1 MAKFLD
7 ENGLLYLWS
16 KIKSAFVAK
25 EAGKGLSTNDY
36 TNADKEKLAGIE
48 ANANNYTLPMAS
60 SSTLGGI
67 KVGAGLEIKDDG
79 TLNSTYGGTADSVD
93 WSGVMNKPT
102 TLAGYGITDVESGA
116 EVNVQA
122 DWNVTDSSSDA
133 YIKNKP
139 SIPSKTSDLTNDS
152 NYVSDASYV
161 HTDNNYTST
170 EKTKLAG
177 IAAGAE
183 VNVQVDW
190 STSDTSSDAYIKNKP
205 SIPSK
210 VSDLEND
217 NNYQTADQVSSAVSG
232 KADKAT
238 TLAGYGITDTYTKYE
253 VDGKLTS
260 VYKPQGSLAFAALPS
275 PSASNLGFVYNV
287 SDAFTTNT
295 SFVDGSGKAY
305 PAGSNVVVV
314 QSGDSYAYDIQG
326 GFYDLSPYAKT
337 ADFTT
342 ITNSEIDEIAAS

>member
-48 ANANNYTLPMAS
+48 AGANNYTLPKAS

-79 TLNSTYGGTADSVD
+79 TLNSTFGGTADSVD
-93 WSGVMNKPT
+93 WSGVLNKPT
-102 TLAGYGITDVESGA
+102 TVAGYGITDVESGA

-122 DWNVTDSSSDA
+122 DWNVVDSSSDA
-133 YIKNKP
+133 YILNKP
-139 SIPSKTSDLTNDS
+139 TIPSKTSQLTNDS
-152 NYVSDASYV
+152 NLVVDANYV
-161 HTDNNYTST
+161 HTDNNYSSA
-170 EKTKLAG
+170 EKTKLSG

-183 VNVQVDW
+183 VNVQADW
-190 STSDTSSDAYIKNKP
+190 NVTDTSSDAFVKNKP

-217 NNYQTADQVSSAVSG
+217 NNYQTSAQVASAVSG

-238 TLAGYGITDTYTKYE
+238 TLAGYGITDTYTKFE

-260 VYKPQGSLAFAALPS
+260 VYKPQGSIAFASLPA
-275 PSASNLGFVYNV
+275 PSADNLGFVYNV
-287 SDAFTTNT
+287 SNAFTTTT
-295 SFVDGSGKAY
+295 SFLEGSGKAY

-314 QSGDSYAYDIQG
+314 QNGDSYAYDIQG

-337 ADFTT
+337 ADYTA
-342 ITNSEIDEIAAS
+342 ITNGEIDTIVAS

>member
-36 TNADKEKLAGIE
+36 TNAEKEKLSGIE
-48 ANANNYTLPMAS
+48 AGANNYTLPKAS
-60 SSTLGGI
+60 ASTLGGI

-79 TLNSTYGGTADSVD
+79 TLNSTFGGTADSVD
-93 WSGVMNKPT
+93 WSGVQNKPT
-102 TLAGYGITDVESGA
+102 TVAGYGITDVEPGA

-122 DWNVTDSSSDA
+122 DWNV
-133 YIKNKP
+133 N
-139 SIPSKTSDLTNDS
+139 
-152 NYVSDASYV
+152 
-161 HTDNNYTST
+161 
-170 EKTKLAG
+170 
-177 IAAGAE
+177 
-183 VNVQVDW
+183 
-190 STSDTSSDAYIKNKP
+190 DTSSDAFVKNKP

-217 NNYQTADQVSSAVSG
+217 NNYQTSAQVASAVSG

-238 TLAGYGITDTYTKYE
+238 TLAGYGITDTYTKFE

-260 VYKPQGSLAFAALPS
+260 VYKPQGSIAFASLPA
-275 PSASNLGFVYNV
+275 PSADNLGFVYNV
-287 SDAFTTNT
+287 SNAFTTTT
-295 SFVDGSGKAY
+295 SFLEGSGKAY

-314 QSGDSYAYDIQG
+314 QNGDSYAYDIQG

-337 ADFTT
+337 ADYTA
-342 ITNSEIDEIAAS
+342 ITNGEIDTIVAS

>member
-36 TNADKEKLAGIE
+36 TNAEKEKLSGIE
-48 ANANNYTLPMAS
+48 AGANNYTLPKAS
-60 SSTLGGI
+60 ASTLGGI

-79 TLNSTYGGTADSVD
+79 TLNSKFGGTADSVD
-93 WSGVMNKPT
+93 WSGVQNKPT
-102 TLAGYGITDVESGA
+102 TVAGYGITDVEPGA

-122 DWNVTDSSSDA
+122 DWNVTD
-133 YIKNKP
+133 
-139 SIPSKTSDLTNDS
+139 
-152 NYVSDASYV
+152 
-161 HTDNNYTST
+161 
-170 EKTKLAG
+170 
-177 IAAGAE
+177 
-183 VNVQVDW
+183 
-190 STSDTSSDAYIKNKP
+190 TSSDAFVKNKP

-217 NNYQTADQVSSAVSG
+217 NNYQTSAQVASAVSG

-238 TLAGYGITDTYTKYE
+238 TLAGYGITDTYTKSE
-253 VDGKLTS
+253 VDRKLTS
-260 VYKPQGSLAFAALPS
+260 VYKPQGSIAFASLPA
-275 PSASNLGFVYNV
+275 PSADNLGFVYNV
-287 SDAFTTNT
+287 SNAFTTTT
-295 SFVDGSGKAY
+295 SFLEGSGKAY

-314 QSGDSYAYDIQG
+314 QNGDSYAYDIQG

-337 ADFTT
+337 ADYTA
-342 ITNSEIDEIAAS
+342 ITNGEIDTIVAS

>member
-48 ANANNYTLPMAS
+48 AGANNYTLPKAS

-79 TLNSTYGGTADSVD
+79 TLNSTFGGTADSVD
-93 WSGVMNKPT
+93 WSGVLNKPT
-102 TLAGYGITDVESGA
+102 TVAGYGITDVESGA

-122 DWNVTDSSSDA
+122 DWNVVDSSSDA
-133 YIKNKP
+133 YILNKP
-139 SIPSKTSDLTNDS
+139 TIPSKTSQLTNDS
-152 NYVSDASYV
+152 NLVVDANYV
-161 HTDNNYTST
+161 HTDNNYSSA
-170 EKTKLAG
+170 EKTKLSG

-183 VNVQVDW
+183 VNVQADW
-190 STSDTSSDAYIKNKP
+190 NVTDTSSDAFVKNKP

-217 NNYQTADQVSSAVSG
+217 NNYQTSAQVASAVSG

-238 TLAGYGITDTYTKYE
+238 TLAGYGITDTYTKSE

-260 VYKPQGSLAFAALPS
+260 VYKPQGSIAFASLPA
-275 PSASNLGFVYNV
+275 PSADNLGFVYNV
-287 SDAFTTNT
+287 SNAFTTTT
-295 SFVDGSGKAY
+295 SFLEGSGKAY
-305 PAGSNVVVV
+305 PAGANVVVV
-314 QSGDSYAYDIQG
+314 QNGDSYAYDIQG

-337 ADFTT
+337 ADYTA
-342 ITNSEIDEIAAS
+342 ITNGEIDTIVAS

>member
-36 TNADKEKLAGIE
+36 TNAEKEKLSGIE
-48 ANANNYTLPMAS
+48 AGANNYTLPKAS
-60 SSTLGGI
+60 ASTLGGI

-79 TLNSTYGGTADSVD
+79 TLNSTFGGTADSVD
-93 WSGVMNKPT
+93 WSGVQNKPT
-102 TLAGYGITDVESGA
+102 TVAGYGITDVEPGA

-122 DWNVTDSSSDA
+122 DWNV
-133 YIKNKP
+133 N
-139 SIPSKTSDLTNDS
+139 
-152 NYVSDASYV
+152 
-161 HTDNNYTST
+161 
-170 EKTKLAG
+170 
-177 IAAGAE
+177 
-183 VNVQVDW
+183 
-190 STSDTSSDAYIKNKP
+190 DTSSDAFVKNKP

-217 NNYQTADQVSSAVSG
+217 NNYQTSAQVASAVSG

-238 TLAGYGITDTYTKYE
+238 TLAGYGITDTYTKSE

-260 VYKPQGSLAFAALPS
+260 VYKPQGSIAFASLPA
-275 PSASNLGFVYNV
+275 PSADNLGFVYNV
-287 SDAFTTNT
+287 SNAFTTTT
-295 SFVDGSGKAY
+295 SFLEGSGKAY

-314 QSGDSYAYDIQG
+314 QNGDSYAYDIQG

-337 ADFTT
+337 ADYTA
-342 ITNSEIDEIAAS
+342 ITNGEIDTIVAS

>member
-7 ENGLLYLWS
+7 DNGLLYLWS
-16 KIKSAFVAK
+16 KIKSAFVSK

-36 TNADKEKLAGIE
+36 TNAEKEKLAGIE
-48 ANANNYTLPMAS
+48 TGANNYTLPKAS

-79 TLNSTYGGTADSVD
+79 TLNSTFGGTADSVD
-93 WSGVMNKPT
+93 WAGVLNTPT

-133 YIKNKP
+133 FIKNKP

-161 HTDNNYTST
+161 HTDANFTSA
-170 EKTKLAG
+170 EKTKLSG
-177 IAAGAE
+177 IETGAE
-183 VNVQVDW
+183 VNVQADW
-190 STSDTSSDAYIKNKP
+190 NTSDTSSDAFIKNKP

-210 VSDLEND
+210 VSDLTND

-238 TLAGYGITDTYTKYE
+238 TLSGYGISDAYTKSE
-253 VDGKLTS
+253 IDGKLTS
-260 VYKPQGSLAFAALPS
+260 VYKPQGSVAFASLPV
-275 PSASNLGFVYNV
+275 PSADNLGFVYNV
-287 SDAFTTNT
+287 TDAFTTTT
-295 SFVDGSGKAY
+295 SFIEGSGKSY

-314 QSGDSYAYDIQG
+314 QSGDSYLYDIQG

-337 ADFTT
+337 ADYVAL
-342 ITNSEIDEIAAS
+342 TNGEIDTIVAT

>member
-48 ANANNYTLPMAS
+48 SGANNYTLPKAS

-79 TLNSTYGGTADSVD
+79 TLNSTFGGTADSVD
-93 WSGVMNKPT
+93 WSGVLNKPT
-102 TLAGYGITDVESGA
+102 TVAGYGITDVEPGA

-122 DWNVTDSSSDA
+122 DWNVTD
-133 YIKNKP
+133 
-139 SIPSKTSDLTNDS
+139 
-152 NYVSDASYV
+152 
-161 HTDNNYTST
+161 
-170 EKTKLAG
+170 
-177 IAAGAE
+177 
-183 VNVQVDW
+183 
-190 STSDTSSDAYIKNKP
+190 TSSDAFVKNKP

-217 NNYQTADQVSSAVSG
+217 NKYQTADQVASAVSG
-232 KADKAT
+232 KADKST
-238 TLAGYGITDTYTKYE
+238 TLAGYGISDAYTKEE

-260 VYKPQGSLAFAALPS
+260 TYKPQGSIVFASLPV
-275 PSASNLGFVYNV
+275 PSADNLGFVYNV
-287 SDAFTTNT
+287 SDAFTTT
-295 SFVDGSGKAY
+295 TAFLEGSGKPY

-314 QSGDSYAYDIQG
+314 QSGDSYMYDVQG
-326 GFYDLSPYAKT
+326 GFYDLSPYAKKTDYT
-337 ADFTT
+337 A
-342 ITNSEIDEIAAS
+342 ITNGDIDKIVAS

>member
-16 KIKSAFVAK
+16 KIKSAFVSK

-36 TNADKEKLAGIE
+36 TNAEKEKLAGIE
-48 ANANNYTLPMAS
+48 AGANNYTLPKAS
-60 SSTLGGI
+60 SSTLGGV

-79 TLNSTYGGTADSVD
+79 TLNATTGGTADAVD
-93 WSGVMNKPT
+93 WSGVQNTPT

-122 DWNVTDSSSDA
+122 DWNVADGSSDA
-133 YIKNKP
+133 F
-139 SIPSKTSDLTNDS
+139 
-152 NYVSDASYV
+152 
-161 HTDNNYTST
+161 
-170 EKTKLAG
+170 
-177 IAAGAE
+177 
-183 VNVQVDW
+183 
-190 STSDTSSDAYIKNKP
+190 IKNKP

-210 VSDLEND
+210 VSDLSND
-217 NNYQTADQVSSAVSG
+217 NNYQTADQVASAVSG

-238 TLAGYGITDTYTKYE
+238 TLAGYGITDTYTKSE

-260 VYKPQGSLAFAALPS
+260 VYKPQGSLAFADLPV

-337 ADFTT
+337 ADYTA
-342 ITNSEIDEIAAS
+342 ITNGEIDTIVAS

>member
-36 TNADKEKLAGIE
+36 TNAEKEKLSGIE
-48 ANANNYTLPMAS
+48 AGANNYTLPKAS
-60 SSTLGGI
+60 ASTLGGI

-79 TLNSTYGGTADSVD
+79 TLNSTFGGTADSVD
-93 WSGVMNKPT
+93 WSGVQNKPT
-102 TLAGYGITDVESGA
+102 TVAGYGITDVEPGA

-122 DWNVTDSSSDA
+122 DWNV
-133 YIKNKP
+133 N
-139 SIPSKTSDLTNDS
+139 
-152 NYVSDASYV
+152 
-161 HTDNNYTST
+161 
-170 EKTKLAG
+170 
-177 IAAGAE
+177 
-183 VNVQVDW
+183 
-190 STSDTSSDAYIKNKP
+190 DTSSDAFVKNKP

-217 NNYQTADQVSSAVSG
+217 NNYQTSAQVASAVSG

-260 VYKPQGSLAFAALPS
+260 VYKPQGSIAFASLPA
-275 PSASNLGFVYNV
+275 PSADNLGFVYNV
-287 SDAFTTNT
+287 SNAFTTTT
-295 SFVDGSGKAY
+295 SFLEGSGKAY

-314 QSGDSYAYDIQG
+314 QNGDSYAYDIQG

-337 ADFTT
+337 ADYTA
-342 ITNSEIDEIAAS
+342 ITNGEIDTIVAS

>member
-36 TNADKEKLAGIE
+36 TNAEKEKLSGIE
-48 ANANNYTLPMAS
+48 AGANNYTLPKAS
-60 SSTLGGI
+60 ASTLGGI

-79 TLNSTYGGTADSVD
+79 TLNSTFGGTADSVD
-93 WSGVMNKPT
+93 WSGVQNKPT
-102 TLAGYGITDVESGA
+102 TVAGYGITDVEPGA

-122 DWNVTDSSSDA
+122 DWNVTD
-133 YIKNKP
+133 
-139 SIPSKTSDLTNDS
+139 
-152 NYVSDASYV
+152 
-161 HTDNNYTST
+161 
-170 EKTKLAG
+170 
-177 IAAGAE
+177 
-183 VNVQVDW
+183 
-190 STSDTSSDAYIKNKP
+190 TSSDAFVKNKP

-217 NNYQTADQVSSAVSG
+217 NNYQTSAQVASAVSG

-238 TLAGYGITDTYTKYE
+238 TLAGYGITDTYTKSE

-260 VYKPQGSLAFAALPS
+260 VYKPQGSIAFASLPA
-275 PSASNLGFVYNV
+275 PSADNLGFVYNV
-287 SDAFTTNT
+287 SNAFTTTT
-295 SFVDGSGKAY
+295 SFLEGSGKAY

-314 QSGDSYAYDIQG
+314 QNGDSYAYDIQG

-337 ADFTT
+337 ADYTA
-342 ITNSEIDEIAAS
+342 ITNGEIDTIVAS

>member
-48 ANANNYTLPMAS
+48 AGANNYTLPKAS

-79 TLNSTYGGTADSVD
+79 TLNSTFGGTADSVD
-93 WSGVMNKPT
+93 WSGVLNKPT
-102 TLAGYGITDVESGA
+102 TVAGYGITDVESGA

-122 DWNVTDSSSDA
+122 DWNVVDSSSDA
-133 YIKNKP
+133 YILNKP
-139 SIPSKTSDLTNDS
+139 TIPSKTSQLTNDS
-152 NYVSDASYV
+152 NLVVDANYV
-161 HTDNNYTST
+161 HTDNNYSSA
-170 EKTKLAG
+170 EKTKLSG

-183 VNVQVDW
+183 VNVQADW
-190 STSDTSSDAYIKNKP
+190 NVTDTSSDAFVKNKP

-217 NNYQTADQVSSAVSG
+217 NNYQTSAQVASAVSG

-238 TLAGYGITDTYTKYE
+238 TLAGYGITDTYTKSE

-260 VYKPQGSLAFAALPS
+260 VYKPQGSIAFASLPA
-275 PSASNLGFVYNV
+275 PSADNLGFVYNV
-287 SDAFTTNT
+287 SNAFTTTT
-295 SFVDGSGKAY
+295 SFLEGSGKAY

-314 QSGDSYAYDIQG
+314 QNGDSYAYDIQG

-337 ADFTT
+337 ADYTA
-342 ITNSEIDEIAAS
+342 ITNGEIDTIVAS

>member
-48 ANANNYTLPMAS
+48 AGANNYTLPKAS

-122 DWNVTDSSSDA
+122 DWNVADTSSDA

-139 SIPSKTSDLTNDS
+139 SIPSKTSDLTNNS

-170 EKTKLAG
+170 EKSKLAS
-177 IAAGAE
+177 IASGAE
-183 VNVQVDW
+183 VNVQADW

-217 NNYQTADQVSSAVSG
+217 NNYQTAEQVSSAVSG
-232 KADKAT
+232 KADKAD
-238 TLAGYGITDTYTKYE
+238 TLAGYNISDAYTKSE
-253 VDGKLTS
+253 VDSKLTS
-260 VYKPQGSLAFAALPS
+260 TYKPQGSLAFANLPT
-275 PSASNLGFVYNV
+275 PSSTILGYVYNV
-287 SDAFTTNT
+287 TDAFTTNT
-295 SFVDGSGKAY
+295 NFIEGSGKSY

-314 QSGDSYAYDIQG
+314 QNGDGYAYDIQG

>member
-36 TNADKEKLAGIE
+36 TNAEKEKLSGIE
-48 ANANNYTLPMAS
+48 AGANNYTLPKAS
-60 SSTLGGI
+60 ASTLGGI

-79 TLNSTYGGTADSVD
+79 TLNSTFGGTADSVD
-93 WSGVMNKPT
+93 WSGVQNKPT
-102 TLAGYGITDVESGA
+102 TVAGYGITDVEPGA

-122 DWNVTDSSSDA
+122 DWNVTD
-133 YIKNKP
+133 
-139 SIPSKTSDLTNDS
+139 
-152 NYVSDASYV
+152 
-161 HTDNNYTST
+161 
-170 EKTKLAG
+170 
-177 IAAGAE
+177 
-183 VNVQVDW
+183 
-190 STSDTSSDAYIKNKP
+190 TSSDAFVKNKP

-217 NNYQTADQVSSAVSG
+217 NNYQTSAQVASAVSG

-238 TLAGYGITDTYTKYE
+238 TLAGYGITDTYTKFE

-260 VYKPQGSLAFAALPS
+260 VYKPQGSIAFASLPA
-275 PSASNLGFVYNV
+275 PSADNLGFVYNV
-287 SDAFTTNT
+287 SNAFTTTT
-295 SFVDGSGKAY
+295 SFLEGSGKAY

-314 QSGDSYAYDIQG
+314 QNGDSYAYDIQG

-337 ADFTT
+337 ADYTA
-342 ITNSEIDEIAAS
+342 ITNGEIDTIVAS

>member
-36 TNADKEKLAGIE
+36 TNAEKEKLSGIE
-48 ANANNYTLPMAS
+48 AGANNYTLPKAS
-60 SSTLGGI
+60 ASTLGGI

-79 TLNSTYGGTADSVD
+79 TLNSTFGGTADSVD
-93 WSGVMNKPT
+93 WSGVQNKPT
-102 TLAGYGITDVESGA
+102 TVAGYGITDVEPGA

-122 DWNVTDSSSDA
+122 DWNVTD
-133 YIKNKP
+133 
-139 SIPSKTSDLTNDS
+139 
-152 NYVSDASYV
+152 
-161 HTDNNYTST
+161 
-170 EKTKLAG
+170 
-177 IAAGAE
+177 
-183 VNVQVDW
+183 
-190 STSDTSSDAYIKNKP
+190 TSSDAFVKNKP

-217 NNYQTADQVSSAVSG
+217 NNYQTSAQVASAVSG

-238 TLAGYGITDTYTKYE
+238 TLAGYGITDTYTKSE
-253 VDGKLTS
+253 VDRKLTS
-260 VYKPQGSLAFAALPS
+260 VYKPQGSIAFASLPA
-275 PSASNLGFVYNV
+275 PSADNLGFVYNV
-287 SDAFTTNT
+287 SNAFTTTT
-295 SFVDGSGKAY
+295 SFLEGSGKAY

-314 QSGDSYAYDIQG
+314 QNGDSYAYDIQG

-337 ADFTT
+337 ADYTA
-342 ITNSEIDEIAAS
+342 ITNGEIDTIVAS

>member
-36 TNADKEKLAGIE
+36 TNAEKEKLSGIE
-48 ANANNYTLPMAS
+48 AGANNYTLPKAS
-60 SSTLGGI
+60 ASTLGGI

-79 TLNSTYGGTADSVD
+79 TLNSTFGGTADSVD
-93 WSGVMNKPT
+93 WSGVQNKPT
-102 TLAGYGITDVESGA
+102 TVAGYGITDVEPGA

-122 DWNVTDSSSDA
+122 DWNV
-133 YIKNKP
+133 N
-139 SIPSKTSDLTNDS
+139 
-152 NYVSDASYV
+152 
-161 HTDNNYTST
+161 
-170 EKTKLAG
+170 
-177 IAAGAE
+177 
-183 VNVQVDW
+183 
-190 STSDTSSDAYIKNKP
+190 DTSSDAFVKNKP

-217 NNYQTADQVSSAVSG
+217 NNYQTSAQVASAVSG

-238 TLAGYGITDTYTKYE
+238 TLAGYGITDTYTKAE

-260 VYKPQGSLAFAALPS
+260 VYKPQGSIAFASLPA
-275 PSASNLGFVYNV
+275 PSADNLGFVYNV
-287 SDAFTTNT
+287 SNAFTTTT
-295 SFVDGSGKAY
+295 SFLEGSGKAY

-314 QSGDSYAYDIQG
+314 QNGDSYAYDIQG

-337 ADFTT
+337 ADYTA
-342 ITNSEIDEIAAS
+342 ITNGEIDTIVAS

>member
-36 TNADKEKLAGIE
+36 TNAEKEKLSGIE
-48 ANANNYTLPMAS
+48 AGANNYTLPKAS
-60 SSTLGGI
+60 ASTLGGI

-79 TLNSTYGGTADSVD
+79 TLNSTFGGTADSVD
-93 WSGVMNKPT
+93 WSGVQNKPT
-102 TLAGYGITDVESGA
+102 TVAGYGITDVEPGA

-122 DWNVTDSSSDA
+122 DWNV
-133 YIKNKP
+133 N
-139 SIPSKTSDLTNDS
+139 
-152 NYVSDASYV
+152 
-161 HTDNNYTST
+161 
-170 EKTKLAG
+170 
-177 IAAGAE
+177 
-183 VNVQVDW
+183 
-190 STSDTSSDAYIKNKP
+190 DTSSDAFVKNKP

-217 NNYQTADQVSSAVSG
+217 NNYQTSAQVASAVSG

-238 TLAGYGITDTYTKYE
+238 TLAGYGITDTYTKSE
-253 VDGKLTS
+253 VDRKLTS
-260 VYKPQGSLAFAALPS
+260 VYKPQGSIAFASLPA
-275 PSASNLGFVYNV
+275 PSADNLGFVYNV
-287 SDAFTTNT
+287 SNAFTTTT
-295 SFVDGSGKAY
+295 SFLEGSGKAY

-314 QSGDSYAYDIQG
+314 QNGDSYAYDIQG

-337 ADFTT
+337 ADYTA
-342 ITNSEIDEIAAS
+342 ITNGEIDTIVAS

>member
-36 TNADKEKLAGIE
+36 TNAEKEKLSGIE
-48 ANANNYTLPMAS
+48 AGANNYTLPKAS
-60 SSTLGGI
+60 ASTLGGI

-79 TLNSTYGGTADSVD
+79 TLNSTFGGTADSVD
-93 WSGVMNKPT
+93 WSGVQNKPT
-102 TLAGYGITDVESGA
+102 TVAGYGITDVEPGA

-122 DWNVTDSSSDA
+122 DWNVTD
-133 YIKNKP
+133 
-139 SIPSKTSDLTNDS
+139 
-152 NYVSDASYV
+152 
-161 HTDNNYTST
+161 
-170 EKTKLAG
+170 
-177 IAAGAE
+177 
-183 VNVQVDW
+183 
-190 STSDTSSDAYIKNKP
+190 TSSDAFVKNKP

-217 NNYQTADQVSSAVSG
+217 NNYQTSAQVASAVSG

-238 TLAGYGITDTYTKYE
+238 TLAGYGITDTYTKAE

-260 VYKPQGSLAFAALPS
+260 VYKPQGSIAFASLPA
-275 PSASNLGFVYNV
+275 PSADNLGFVYNV
-287 SDAFTTNT
+287 SNAFTTTT
-295 SFVDGSGKAY
+295 SFLEGSGKAY

-314 QSGDSYAYDIQG
+314 QNGDSYAYDIQG

-337 ADFTT
+337 ADYTA
-342 ITNSEIDEIAAS
+342 ITNGEIDTIVAS

>member
-48 ANANNYTLPMAS
+48 AGANNYTLPKAS

-79 TLNSTYGGTADSVD
+79 TLNSTFGGTADSVD
-93 WSGVMNKPT
+93 WSGVLNKPT
-102 TLAGYGITDVESGA
+102 TVAGYGITDVESGA

-122 DWNVTDSSSDA
+122 DWNVVDSSSDA
-133 YIKNKP
+133 YILNKP
-139 SIPSKTSDLTNDS
+139 TIPSKTSQLTNDS
-152 NYVSDASYV
+152 NLVVDANYV
-161 HTDNNYTST
+161 HTDNNYSSA
-170 EKTKLAG
+170 EKTKLSG

-183 VNVQVDW
+183 VNVQADW
-190 STSDTSSDAYIKNKP
+190 NVTDTSSDAFVKNKP

-217 NNYQTADQVSSAVSG
+217 NNYQTSAQVASAVSG

-260 VYKPQGSLAFAALPS
+260 VYKPQGSIAFASLPA
-275 PSASNLGFVYNV
+275 PSADNLGFVYNV
-287 SDAFTTNT
+287 SNAFTTTT
-295 SFVDGSGKAY
+295 SFLEGSGKAY

-314 QSGDSYAYDIQG
+314 QNGDSYAYDIQG

-337 ADFTT
+337 ADYTA
-342 ITNSEIDEIAAS
+342 ITNGEIDTIVAS

>member
-36 TNADKEKLAGIE
+36 TNAEKEKLSGIE
-48 ANANNYTLPMAS
+48 AGANNYTLPKAS
-60 SSTLGGI
+60 ASTLGGI

-79 TLNSTYGGTADSVD
+79 TLNSKFGGTADSVD
-93 WSGVMNKPT
+93 WSGVQNKPT
-102 TLAGYGITDVESGA
+102 TVAGYGITDVEPGA

-122 DWNVTDSSSDA
+122 DWNV
-133 YIKNKP
+133 N
-139 SIPSKTSDLTNDS
+139 
-152 NYVSDASYV
+152 
-161 HTDNNYTST
+161 
-170 EKTKLAG
+170 
-177 IAAGAE
+177 
-183 VNVQVDW
+183 
-190 STSDTSSDAYIKNKP
+190 DTSSDAFVKNKP

-217 NNYQTADQVSSAVSG
+217 NNYQTSAQVASAVSG

-238 TLAGYGITDTYTKYE
+238 TLAGYGITDTYTKSE
-253 VDGKLTS
+253 VDRKLTS
-260 VYKPQGSLAFAALPS
+260 VYKPQGSIAFASLPA
-275 PSASNLGFVYNV
+275 PSADNLGFVYNV
-287 SDAFTTNT
+287 SNAFTTTT
-295 SFVDGSGKAY
+295 SFLEGSGKAY

-314 QSGDSYAYDIQG
+314 QNGDSYAYDIQG

-337 ADFTT
+337 ADYTA
-342 ITNSEIDEIAAS
+342 ITNGEIDTIVAS

>member
-36 TNADKEKLAGIE
+36 TNAEKEKLSGIE
-48 ANANNYTLPMAS
+48 AGANNYTLPKAS
-60 SSTLGGI
+60 ASTLGGI

-79 TLNSTYGGTADSVD
+79 TLNSTFGGTADSVD
-93 WSGVMNKPT
+93 WSGVQNKPT
-102 TLAGYGITDVESGA
+102 TVAGYGITDVEPGA

-122 DWNVTDSSSDA
+122 DWNVNDSFSDA
-133 YIKNKP
+133 FIKNKP

-152 NYVSDASYV
+152 DYVSDANYV
-161 HTDNNYTST
+161 HTDSNFTSA
-170 EKTKLAG
+170 EKTKLSG
-177 IAAGAE
+177 IATGAE
-183 VNVQVDW
+183 VNVQADW
-190 STSDTSSDAYIKNKP
+190 NASDTSSDAFIKNKP

-210 VSDLEND
+210 VSDLAND
-217 NNYQTADQVSSAVSG
+217 NNYQTADQVASAISG
-232 KADKAT
+232 KADQAT
-238 TLAGYGITDTYTKYE
+238 TLSGYGISDAYTKAE

-260 VYKPQGSLAFAALPS
+260 TYRPQGSLTFASLPT
-275 PSASNLGFVYNV
+275 PSSDTLGFVYNV
-287 SDAFTTNT
+287 TDAFTTST
-295 SFVDGSGKAY
+295 AFVDGAGKTY

-314 QSGDSYAYDIQG
+314 QSGDSYAYDVQG

-337 ADFTT
+337 ADYVS
-342 ITNSEIDEIAAS
+342 ITNSEIDTIVAS

>member
-25 EAGKGLSTNDY
+25 EAGKRLSTNDY
-36 TNADKEKLAGIE
+36 TNAEKEKLSGIE
-48 ANANNYTLPMAS
+48 AGANNYTLPKAS
-60 SSTLGGI
+60 ASTLGGI

-79 TLNSTYGGTADSVD
+79 TLNSTFGGTADSVD
-93 WSGVMNKPT
+93 WSGVQNKPT
-102 TLAGYGITDVESGA
+102 TVAGYGITDVEPGA

-122 DWNVTDSSSDA
+122 DWNV
-133 YIKNKP
+133 N
-139 SIPSKTSDLTNDS
+139 
-152 NYVSDASYV
+152 
-161 HTDNNYTST
+161 
-170 EKTKLAG
+170 
-177 IAAGAE
+177 
-183 VNVQVDW
+183 
-190 STSDTSSDAYIKNKP
+190 DTSSDAFVKNKP

-217 NNYQTADQVSSAVSG
+217 NNYQTSAQVASAVSG

-238 TLAGYGITDTYTKYE
+238 TLAGYGITDTYTKAE

-260 VYKPQGSLAFAALPS
+260 VYKPQGSIAFASLPA
-275 PSASNLGFVYNV
+275 PSADNLGFVYNV
-287 SDAFTTNT
+287 SNAFTTTT
-295 SFVDGSGKAY
+295 SFLEGSGKAY

-314 QSGDSYAYDIQG
+314 QNGDSYAYDIQG

-337 ADFTT
+337 ADYTA
-342 ITNSEIDEIAAS
+342 ITNGEIDTIVAS

>member
-16 KIKSAFVAK
+16 KIKSAFVSK

-36 TNADKEKLAGIE
+36 TSAEKEKLAGIE
-48 ANANNYTLPMAS
+48 AGANNYTLPKAS
-60 SSTLGGI
+60 ASTLGGI

-79 TLNSTYGGTADSVD
+79 TLNSTFGGTADSVD
-93 WSGVMNKPT
+93 WSGVQNKPT
-102 TLAGYGITDVESGA
+102 TVAGYGITDVEPGA

-122 DWNVTDSSSDA
+122 DWNV
-133 YIKNKP
+133 N
-139 SIPSKTSDLTNDS
+139 
-152 NYVSDASYV
+152 
-161 HTDNNYTST
+161 
-170 EKTKLAG
+170 
-177 IAAGAE
+177 
-183 VNVQVDW
+183 
-190 STSDTSSDAYIKNKP
+190 DTSSDAFVKNKP

-217 NNYQTADQVSSAVSG
+217 NNYQTSAQVASAVSG

-238 TLAGYGITDTYTKYE
+238 TLAGYGITDTYTKSE

-260 VYKPQGSLAFAALPS
+260 VYKPQGSIAFASLPA
-275 PSASNLGFVYNV
+275 PSADNLGFVYNV
-287 SDAFTTNT
+287 SNAFTTTT
-295 SFVDGSGKAY
+295 SFLEGSGKAY

-314 QSGDSYAYDIQG
+314 QNGDSYAYDIQG

-337 ADFTT
+337 ADYTA
-342 ITNSEIDEIAAS
+342 ITNGEIDTIVAS